1 MITLRDT
8 LDDALITYL
17 QNCPEVWQ
25 TYLDNHN
32 EAWKEYNK
40 RHIVERL
47 KWIPEE
53 ETLRMEYI
61 LNYLRSKREAW
72 KRYVMNRDWERGAE
86 R

>member
-8 LDDALITYL
+8 LNDALITYL

-40 RHIVERL
+40 RHVIERMSVMP
-47 KWIPEE
+47 KER
-53 ETLRMEYI
+53 TLRMEYVM
-61 LNYLRSKREAW
+61 
-72 KRYVMNRDWERGAE
+72 RYHNKEEFWDAYIMNRDFEREAE